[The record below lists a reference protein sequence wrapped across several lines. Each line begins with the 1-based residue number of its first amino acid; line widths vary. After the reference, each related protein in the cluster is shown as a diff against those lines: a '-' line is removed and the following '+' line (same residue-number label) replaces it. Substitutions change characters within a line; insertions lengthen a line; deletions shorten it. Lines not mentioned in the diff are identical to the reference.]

1 MEKDIIV
8 DKTEKI
14 IINNDHLVSKCDL
27 APFKKFIIDFYYK
40 IYSYKE
46 GAIIVEKEYGR
57 QLIMPYIGIF
67 FYDRDPPK
75 VEVYPH
81 ELTWEQVEESQKRI
95 VIFCQLFNKEGYAEY
110 THKIMPI
117 EAFYS
122 GFPKGMLC
130 DVLFMDVPY
139 YAFMASVNFLETE
152 LCNYI
157 EVYAQSK
164 VNIPINFAVGDKV
177 VCEGFG
183 EGEIMNV
190 DFIDRVYRVKF
201 VNNRKLGIGFKSSLK
216 IMRPR

>member
-1 MEKDIIV
+1 
-8 DKTEKI
+8 
-14 IINNDHLVSKCDL
+14 
-27 APFKKFIIDFYYK
+27 
-40 IYSYKE
+40 
-46 GAIIVEKEYGR
+46 
-57 QLIMPYIGIF
+57 
-67 FYDRDPPK
+67 
-75 VEVYPH
+75 
-81 ELTWEQVEESQKRI
+81 
-95 VIFCQLFNKEGYAEY
+95 
-110 THKIMPI
+110 MPI

-122 GFPKGMLC
+122 GFTKGMLC

-139 YAFMASVNFLETE
+139 YAFMASVNFLESE